1 MEKFKRIFVVV
12 LDSLGVGLCWMRCSS
27 ETQVQYPGPYSGL
40 QIQERAASSDSHPGE
55 NGDRE
60 YPSP

>member
-12 LDSLGVGLCWMRCSS
+12 LDSLGVAPCRMRNSSKMQVPTHWTYCGL
-27 ETQVQYPGPYSGL
+27 QVQKR
-40 QIQERAASSDSHPGE
+40 EDSSDPQPGE